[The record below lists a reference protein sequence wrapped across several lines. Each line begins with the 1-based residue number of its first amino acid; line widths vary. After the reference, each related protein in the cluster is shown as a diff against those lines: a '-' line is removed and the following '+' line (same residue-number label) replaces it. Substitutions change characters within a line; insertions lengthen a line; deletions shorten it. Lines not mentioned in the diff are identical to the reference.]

1 MFTSTRQRNTGHG
14 MTHIDVT
21 SLIDV
26 LFVLLLFFLVT
37 ATFVKESGV
46 TVRRPAAASSDGVA
60 TGVMRI
66 SIASSGSIYYAGKP
80 VDLAEVG
87 SLVRQYMTENPAA
100 GVIVIADE
108 TVPTGR
114 VVSVMDAARIAGAKD
129 VAIATRG
136 KDRP

>member
-1 MFTSTRQRNTGHG
+1 MFTSTRPRAAGQT

-37 ATFVKESGV
+37 ATFVKESGI
-46 TVRRPAAASSDGVA
+46 TVRRPASASAEAVS

-66 SIASSGSIYYAGKP
+66 SIAGSGAIYYAGKP
-80 VDLAEVG
+80 LDLTE
-87 SLVRQYMTENPAA
+87 LTTQVRQYMTENPAA

-108 TVPTGR
+108 SVPAGR
-114 VVSVMDAARIAGAKD
+114 LVGVMDAARLAGARD
-129 VAIATRG
+129 VAIATRT